1 MIPFALGDDRFADS
15 LETFRKDLDG
25 RVAGGTMTCAPN
37 SVFRRVL
44 VTTKTIQTKNVAARS
59 AKNVA
64 LGNRVAD
71 VYREVNGG
79 VSATHATFGA
89 AFVFQPTTDI
99 QRTEYGTIGVILCSE
114 PGLQVLKEGVW
125 CSPSTEEL
133 RNGVVIA
140 GALHPS
146 LPSTR
151 FRFSRLVS
159 FYLLLTVEP
168 CYVNEFTRAYY
179 HKINGERGDIII

>member
-25 RVAGGTMTCAPN
+25 RVAGGTMTCRPN
-37 SVFRRVL
+37 SVGRRVL
-44 VTTKTIQTKNVAARS
+44 ATTNTTIENKDAAARS

-71 VYREVNGG
+71 VYREING
-79 VSATHATFGA
+79 VSSTHATFGA
-89 AFVFQPTTDI
+89 AFVFEPTPDI
-99 QRTEYGTIGVILCSE
+99 QRTEYGTIAIVLCSE

-125 CSPSTEEL
+125 CSPSPEES

-151 FRFSRLVS
+151 FRFSRLVR
-159 FYLLLTVEP
+159 FCLLLTVEP

-179 HKINGERGDIII
+179 HKINTERGDI